1 MERCKQCKKILFK
14 KKDGTLMCPNGC
26 DDNQNRLA
34 FNTVID
40 ARYDRRGEDETLG
53 PWDEVRD

>member
-1 MERCKQCKKILFK
+1 MEQCKQCKKILFK

-26 DDNQNRLA
+26 DDHHGRLA

-40 ARYDRRGEDETLG
+40 PMKERRGEKGFFD
-53 PWDEVRD
+53 PWNNAR